1 MIFSICGTGC
11 LSLHQFVVGFS
22 GVCCQRSFDN
32 LVLLKFF
39 FFFFKF
45 NFGPYLSFFF
55 GGFLSKSKIRNLT
68 VGQQDWLELW
78 HNDVAGF

>member
-1 MIFSICGTGC
+1 MCVASGVLITWFC
-11 LSLHQFVVGFS
+11 LS
-22 GVCCQRSFDN
+22 
-32 LVLLKFF
+32 FF
-39 FFFFKF
+39 FFF